1 MAKATSSRCG
11 TNDTAA
17 AAEGM
22 ADSRHMLLALKGIK
36 KSYHLGGNVVPALR
50 GIDLEVGHGDFMALM
65 GPSGSG
71 KSTLLNLCGLLDV
84 PDEGS
89 IHLDDAEVGRLLEKE
104 RTLIRR
110 RRIGFVFQGFNLV
123 PVLTVHDNVEYPLL
137 LSSMPSAEREQ
148 RIAWILGRT
157 GLTRFGHHLPD
168 QLSGGQRQRVAI
180 ARALVK
186 RPELVIA
193 DEPTANLDTATA
205 TEIIDLMHELANE
218 ASTTFVI
225 ATHDERMAKRCAR
238 VIHVQDGIILS

>member
-1 MAKATSSRCG
+1 
-11 TNDTAA
+11 
-17 AAEGM
+17 M
-22 ADSRHMLLALKGIK
+22 ADSRRMLLDLKGIK

-84 PDEGS
+84 PDEGT
-89 IHLDDAEVGRLLEKE
+89 IHLDDGEVGRLPERA

-110 RRIGFVFQGFNLV
+110 QRVGFVFQGFNLV

-137 LSSMPSAEREQ
+137 LSSMPSAEREE

-193 DEPTANLDTATA
+193 DEPTANLDTTTA

-238 VIHVQDGIILS
+238 VIHVQDGIILP